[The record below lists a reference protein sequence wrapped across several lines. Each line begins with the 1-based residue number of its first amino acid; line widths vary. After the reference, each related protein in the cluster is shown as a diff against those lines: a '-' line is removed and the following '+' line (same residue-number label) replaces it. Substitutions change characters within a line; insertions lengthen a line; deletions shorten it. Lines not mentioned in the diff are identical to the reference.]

1 MISFNIPPF
10 VGKELEYINKA
21 VLEHRKLSGD
31 GPFTKLS
38 SQWLEKKFGTTKALL
53 TTSCTSALEMSAI
66 LCDIQPGDEVI
77 APSFTFVST
86 VNAFVLRGAK
96 IVFVDIRPD
105 TMNMD
110 EKLIEEAITDKTKAI
125 VVVHYAGVSC
135 EMDTI
140 MSIAKKHQLYV
151 VEDAAQGV
159 MSTYNNQYLGTIGDY
174 GTYSFHETK
183 NYSCGEGGALLI
195 RDAKNVERAE
205 IIREKGTNR
214 SRFFRGQVDKYTWVD
229 MGSSYLPSEI
239 NAAYLYAQLEA
250 ADMIN
255 EKRLAIWNRYYMGL
269 KDLEHEYID
278 LPTIPEN
285 CTHNGHMFYI
295 KCKDLDERTSLIQ
308 YLKDNDIMAVFHY
321 IPLHSAEAG
330 LKFGRFHGEDKF
342 TTSESER
349 LLRLPL
355 FYELTLDQVDTIVS
369 KVHDFYRHEN

>member
-1 MISFNIPPF
+1 MIVFNIPPV
-10 VGKELEYINKA
+10 VGKEADYIRNAIEKNK
-21 VLEHRKLSGD
+21 KLSGD
-31 GPFTKLS
+31 GPYTKLCS
-38 SQWLEKKFGTTKALL
+38 ECIEKKFNSKKTLL

-66 LCDIQPGDEVI
+66 LCDIQAGDEVI

-110 EKLIEEAITDKTKAI
+110 EKLVEAAITNKTKAI

-135 EMDTI
+135 EMDII
-140 MSIAKKHQLYV
+140 MDIASRYSIKV

-159 MSTYNNQYLGTIGDY
+159 MSTYRGKFLGTIGDY

-183 NYSCGEGGALLI
+183 NYTCGEGGALLI
-195 RDAKNVERAE
+195 RDEENIERAE

-250 ADMIN
+250 ADVIN
-255 EKRLAIWNRYYMGL
+255 SKRLNLWNRYWDGL
-269 KDLEHEYID
+269 NDLNGKTID
-278 LPTIPEN
+278 LPFIPDN

-295 KCKDLDERTSLIQ
+295 KCKDLDDRTSLIE
-308 YLKDNDIMAVFHY
+308 YLKENDIMAVFHY

-330 LKFGRFHGEDKF
+330 LKFGRFSGEDRY
-342 TTSESER
+342 TTIESER

-355 FYELTLDQVDTIVS
+355 FYELELEQVDYIVQTIRNYYHV
-369 KVHDFYRHEN
+369 